1 MLIQRKDRQKG
12 IGLVE
17 IMVAL
22 LVSSLLVAGVIQ
34 IFISNRQAYDL
45 QGELGKL
52 QENGRFAF
60 QYLTE
65 DLRMAGYMGC
75 SRNLSVGNNLNDPDQ
90 YAYNLDGEP
99 LVGLYVDG
107 SGNLSGASVPTGLDL
122 GTLTPNTDVVMIRR
136 AGDDTVDLRPP
147 YRDKANPANTLVV
160 QGHDLKEGD
169 IVVVSDCTNATIVQ
183 LTTSADGSNASVT
196 HNDSNSSKVVPGNS
210 TKDLGH
216 NYGEGATVSKMLNI
230 IYYIDEGMD
239 GNPALF
245 RKLGTDPSEELM
257 GGVENFRLTYGLDTD
272 GDGDMDTDYMTAEE
286 IDTDVSSSVDWSNVI
301 AVRVDMLMR
310 GDSDTLVDTD
320 SGQNLVFAGGVI
332 NRSDGFLRQG
342 MSSTVTV
349 RNRVP

>member
-1 MLIQRKDRQKG
+1 MHKRVREKG

-99 LVGLYVDG
+99 LVGMYVDAA
-107 SGNLSGASVPTGLDL
+107 GNLSGANIPTGLDL

-136 AGDDTVDLRPP
+136 AGDDAVDLRPP
-147 YRDKANPANTLVV
+147 YRDQANPANTLVL
-160 QGHDLKEGD
+160 QGHSLEIGD
-169 IVVVSDCTNATIVQ
+169 IVVISDCTNATIVQ
-183 LTTSADGSNASVT
+183 LTGSSNT
-196 HNDSNSSKVVPGNS
+196 GNNSSIVHAATSGNKVVPGNT

-216 NYGEGATVSKMLNI
+216 NYGEGASVSKILNI
-230 IYYIDEGMD
+230 IYYIDEGVD

-245 RKLGTDPSEELM
+245 RKLGTAPSEELM
-257 GGVENFRLTYGLDTD
+257 GGVERFRLTYGVDVTGDGSLD
-272 GDGDMDTDYMTAEE
+272 GDYQTAEQ
-286 IDTDVSSSVDWSNVI
+286 IDTSVTMDWSNVI
-301 AVRVDMLMR
+301 AVRIDMLMR
-310 GDSDTLVDTD
+310 GDSNKLVDTD
-320 SGQNLVFAGGVI
+320 SGQNLVFSNSVI
-332 NRSDGFLRQG
+332 NTNDGFLRQG